1 MIRVYSVCRLPIFA
15 VALNF
20 SVILVPNI
28 GMLTADLGQA
38 APIEQFDQGL
48 HILPF
53 DMNL

>member
-1 MIRVYSVCRLPIFA
+1 MIRVYSVWRLSIFA

-20 SVILVPNI
+20 SAILIPNI
-28 GMLTADLGQA
+28 DCADLGQA

-53 DMNL
+53 V